1 MLWASIAGSI
11 AFGLV
16 FSKRVEVFNWLI
28 VPAGGRLLPFEG
40 GLPIVTGI
48 TDGFTAVIWLGLRSF
63 IAVGLPVL
71 TVGLLNLLKPWFR
84 PVLYWYTVAF
94 LVATT
99 LCFVAASV
107 FVYYVMAPVGVVW
120 LLKFTTG
127 IAHPFVTLDDY
138 ISLLTSLIL
147 ALAVVFELPPLM
159 FMLTK
164 ARIVKYRHWKRIRP
178 FVYGS
183 AFIFS
188 ALVTPG
194 LDLVN
199 ALLVLVPF
207 ITLFEVGMFLAWLA
221 RPEEGNYLW
230 LGTVARR
237 VRKVWRGIV
246 WVALKVWVPLRP
258 PALVVRWVLRKIR
271 WVYRKVRKA

>member
-16 FSKRVEVFNWLI
+16 FSKRVAVYGWLI
-28 VPAGGRLLPFEG
+28 APAGGRLSPFEG
-40 GLPIVTGI
+40 GLPIIFGVP
-48 TDGFTAVIWLGLRSF
+48 DMFTSVIWLGVRSF

-71 TVGLLNLLKPWFR
+71 TIGLLNLFKPWFR

-94 LVATT
+94 LIVSVG
-99 LCFVAASV
+99 CFIAASA
-107 FVYYVMAPVGVVW
+107 FVYYVMAPVGMTW
-120 LLKFTTG
+120 LLKFAEG
-127 IAHPFVTLDDY
+127 IAVPVITMDEY
-138 ISLLTSLIL
+138 ISLLTSLML

-164 ARIVKYRHWKRIRP
+164 ARIVKYRHWKKIRP

-199 ALLVLVPF
+199 ATLVLVPF
-207 ITLFEVGMFLAWLA
+207 ILLYETGMFLAWLA

-230 LGTVARR
+230 LGTVGRGL
-237 VRKVWRGIV
+237 RKVWRGIV
-246 WVALKVWVPLRP
+246 WPLRRSGLLW
-258 PALVVRWVLRKIR
+258 ALRKVGWGVVKIR
-271 WVYRKVRKA
+271 WAYRKVRGKT